1 MKSIEKITS
10 IKKITFIIMLAA
22 LSACS
27 KKSAPAPAADATVTY
42 HLTGNAAASYY
53 VGYIGSNGKPI
64 GENFTGTT
72 WSKTITAKRDSGF
85 TNAVLSIVLTSQ
97 STAITGSADIS
108 VNSKIS
114 SQVPITLDS
123 NNGSTDLTF
132 YATVFK

>member
-1 MKSIEKITS
+1 MKKF
-10 IKKITFIIMLAA
+10 TFFIMLVA

-27 KKSAPAPAADATVTY
+27 KKSTPAPDVTITY
-42 HLTGNAAASYY
+42 HINGSTEASYY
-53 VGYIGSNGKPI
+53 IGYTGPDGKPV
-64 GENFTGTT
+64 NTTFTGIN
-72 WSKTITAKRDSGF
+72 WSKTITANQAGGF

-97 STAITGSADIS
+97 STVVMGNADIS
-108 VNSKIS
+108 VNDKIS